1 MRLRPKAK
9 ARLILIAFVL
19 AVAAWWLFVP
29 PSFDRKPVTV
39 EVPRGAGIAAV
50 SRTLATSGLAR
61 DARAVRA
68 LAMLSGNT
76 RPQEGT
82 YRFRRGSSTLR
93 ILTALQRGKSR
104 ASVRVTFPEGLT
116 LRQTADR
123 AGSEIPGIKADV
135 FERIA
140 SREGGS
146 FKCSVRLPDN
156 LEGYL
161 YPDTYV
167 LPIGISER
175 TVIQQMVE
183 GFDKKVIRELEPR
196 ERNLGDRL
204 TEAVITA
211 SLIERE
217 AAVAEDR
224 PLISAVIRNRL
235 KIGMRLQID
244 ATVQYV
250 IGHRSR
256 LLYRDLEVNSPYN
269 TYRNTGLPPGP
280 ICSPGLPCI
289 EAALNPA
296 DVPYLYYVARPD
308 GSHVFTETLNDHNRA
323 TDNVRN
329 EAGN

>member
-9 ARLILIAFVL
+9 AWLILTAFVL

-29 PSFDRKPVTV
+29 PSFDGKPVTV
-39 EVPRGAGIAAV
+39 EVPKGAGIAAV
-50 SRTLATSGLAR
+50 SRTLVSAGLAR
-61 DARAVRA
+61 DAYAVRVLA
-68 LAMLSGNT
+68 LLSGNA

-93 ILTALQRGKSR
+93 ILTALERGKSR
-104 ASVRVTFPEGLT
+104 ATVRVTFPEGLT

-123 AGSEIPGIKADV
+123 AESEILGIKASE

-167 LPIGISER
+167 FPIGIGER
-175 TVIQQMVE
+175 AVIQQMVE
-183 GFDKKVIRELEPR
+183 GFDLKVVKELDRR

-204 TEAVITA
+204 YEAVITA

-217 AAVAEDR
+217 AAVAEDILHCR
-224 PLISAVIRNRL
+224 VNLKSHADLQPVANHGGDERTVLGHGGFPLN
-235 KIGMRLQID
+235 K
-244 ATVQYV
+244 
-250 IGHRSR
+250 
-256 LLYRDLEVNSPYN
+256 
-269 TYRNTGLPPGP
+269 
-280 ICSPGLPCI
+280 
-289 EAALNPA
+289 
-296 DVPYLYYVARPD
+296 
-308 GSHVFTETLNDHNRA
+308 
-323 TDNVRN
+323 
-329 EAGN
+329 

>member
-1 MRLRPKAK
+1 MRLRPKVK
-9 ARLILIAFVL
+9 VRLILTAFAL

-39 EVPRGAGIAAV
+39 EVPEGAGIVAV
-50 SRTLATSGLAR
+50 SRTLVLAGLAR
-61 DARAVRA
+61 DANAVRVLA
-68 LAMLSGNT
+68 LLTGNT

-82 YRFRRGSSTLR
+82 YRFRRGSSTIR

-104 ASVRVTFPEGLT
+104 ATVRVTFPEGLT
-116 LRQTADR
+116 LRQTAEK
-123 AGSEIPGIKADV
+123 AASEIPGIKAV
-135 FERIA
+135 EFERIA

-146 FKCSVRLPDN
+146 FTCSVCLPDN

-161 YPDTYV
+161 FPDTYFF
-167 LPIGISER
+167 PIGINER
-175 TVIQQMVE
+175 AVIQQMVE
-183 GFDKKVIRELEPR
+183 VFDRKVVKELKR
-196 ERNLGDRL
+196 RDRNPGDRL
-204 TEAVITA
+204 REAVIIA

-217 AAVAEDR
+217 AAVGEDR

-235 KIGMRLQID
+235 RIGMRLQID

-256 LLYRDLEVNSPYN
+256 LLYRDLEVESPYN
-269 TYRNTGLPPGP
+269 TYRKAGLPPGP

-323 TDNVRN
+323 TENVRN
-329 EAGN
+329 KAGN

>member
-167 LPIGISER
+167 FPIGISER